1 MRAACREAS
10 LPEEERRVLV
20 VRASSGSVK
29 AKGSSGTVLGEM
41 LSDLGCINIADS
53 DKTLLE
59 NLSAESV
66 IRQEPR
72 RIFVVTMGE
81 DTEKARENFRRML
94 EENPAWG
101 TLEAVRE
108 GRIYFMDKQLYN
120 LKPNARWAE
129 SYEKLSDIL
138 LENQ

>member
-1 MRAACREAS
+1 M
-10 LPEEERRVLV
+10 LV